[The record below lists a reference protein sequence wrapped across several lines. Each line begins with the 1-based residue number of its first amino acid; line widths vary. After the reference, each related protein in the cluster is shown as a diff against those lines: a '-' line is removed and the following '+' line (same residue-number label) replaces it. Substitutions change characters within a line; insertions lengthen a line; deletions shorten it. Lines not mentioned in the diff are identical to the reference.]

1 MTIKANCQTESDS
14 VRELTQ
20 TDGNAD
26 RVYTVVAMTDERQ
39 GWRYAFGREDSWYA
53 RRGRLT

>member
-20 TDGNAD
+20 ADGNAD
-26 RVYTVVAMTDERQ
+26 RVYTVVAMTDERR
-39 GWRYAFGREDSWYA
+39 GRRYAF
-53 RRGRLT
+53 RR